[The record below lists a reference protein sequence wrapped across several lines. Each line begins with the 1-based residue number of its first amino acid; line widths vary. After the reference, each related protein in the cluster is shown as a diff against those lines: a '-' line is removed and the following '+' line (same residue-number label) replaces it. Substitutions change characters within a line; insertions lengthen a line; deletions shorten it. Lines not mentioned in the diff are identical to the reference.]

1 MKRRLFTTSLVACGL
16 METAHAADESHEQAL
31 ASHKPF
37 NFPTYELLRLG
48 TFQGGYSAAYALNS
62 RRGAVGQVG
71 FDIAGGN
78 RPALFAPGQP
88 PRPIYTDGPGS
99 AQGINARGEVVGW
112 FMQGDC
118 AQAFRWRDKENAPET
133 LASLGGG
140 SSRAL
145 AINDRS
151 EIVGW
156 SEAVPGASH
165 AMYWWRDRWVDLG
178 TWGGQAAQATAI
190 NNRGDVVGFREVLVD
205 GRALPQGV
213 RRLRGQRPK
222 LMPVPPGY
230 DAVVPTSINERG
242 AITGYVYR
250 GQWIEGTRSVFVLDG
265 GQYRVMA
272 SERGFLTGGLSI
284 NNRGDVAGFNYDG
297 PRDPRYI
304 AQLWLDRGRTPV
316 SPQALID
323 PPADAAPWRLMEA
336 FAINNAGVVV
346 GHGLYRPAGSTRSTI
361 EAYMLIPK
369 G

>member
-1 MKRRLFTTSLVACGL
+1 MRRRLFTTSLATCGF
-16 METAHAADESHEQAL
+16 MKTVHAADESLGQVL
-31 ASHKPF
+31 VGVRPF
-37 NFPTYELLRLG
+37 KFPSYRLLRLG
-48 TFQGGYSAAYALNS
+48 TLQGGSSAAYALNS
-62 RRGAVGQVG
+62 RRNAVGQLG

-78 RPALFAPGQP
+78 RPALFAPGRP
-88 PRPIYTDGPGS
+88 PQPIYTDGPGS

-112 FMQGDC
+112 FTQGDRT
-118 AQAFRWRDKENAPET
+118 QAFRWRKDAPDT

-140 SSRAL
+140 GSRAL

-156 SEAVPGASH
+156 SEAAPGAAH
-165 AMYWWRDRWVDLG
+165 AMYWWRERWVDLG
-178 TWGGQAAQATAI
+178 TWGGLGAQATAI
-190 NNRGDVVGFREVLVD
+190 NDRGDIVGFRQVLVD

-213 RRLRGQRPK
+213 YMIRGQRPK

-250 GQWIEGTRSVFVLDG
+250 GQWIEGTRSVFVLDD

-272 SERGFLTGGLSI
+272 SDQGFLTGGLSI

-316 SPQALID
+316 SPQVLID

-361 EAYMLIPK
+361 EAYMLIPRD
-369 G
+369 